1 MAEGTSTFMGLAPA
15 LLGES
20 EIKQQTLATDILS
33 ITGAASQ
40 TGDFIVC
47 QNSTGTELFVVSS
60 SGLVTAKG
68 LALSGVSTFAAGTVI
83 DLAISSTTSTNYG
96 ISFALGAS
104 AVAKS
109 LIKYPAGITGA
120 TTSVFEVSSSNGP
133 SYLLSVA
140 SSAGAGLGAAVD
152 NGFFD
157 TSAVFLSAPSTA
169 ITYGVVKMLSGS
181 YVYYLLAVPNTSM
194 VVS

>member
-20 EIKQQTLATDILS
+20 EIKQQTAATDILS

-40 TGDFIVC
+40 TGDFIVA

-68 LALSGVSTFAAGTVI
+68 INLSGVSTFAAGTVI
-83 DLAISSTTSTNYG
+83 DLTISSTVSTNYG
-96 ISFALGAS
+96 ISFTLGAS
-104 AVAKS
+104 AVADA
-109 LIKYPAGITGA
+109 LFKYTAGITGA
-120 TTSVFEVSSSNGP
+120 TTSVFQVSSSNGP
-133 SYLLSVA
+133 SYLLSVGT
-140 SSAGAGLGAAVD
+140 SAGAGVGAAVN

-157 TSAVFLSAPSTA
+157 ASLVLNSAPSTA
-169 ITYGVVKMLSGS
+169 IAYAGVKMLAGS
-181 YVYYLLAVPNTSM
+181 KAFYLLAIPDTGIV
-194 VVS
+194 

>member
-20 EIKQQTLATDILS
+20 EIFQQTAATDILT

-40 TGDFIVC
+40 SGDFIVA

-68 LALSGVSTFAAGTVI
+68 LNLSGVSTFAAGTVI
-83 DLAISSTTSTNYG
+83 DLTISSTVSTNYG
-96 ISFALGAS
+96 ISFTLGAS
-104 AVAKS
+104 AVADA
-109 LIKYPAGITGA
+109 LFKYTAGITGA
-120 TTSVFEVSSSNGP
+120 TTSVFQVSSSNGP
-133 SYLLSVA
+133 SYLLSVGT
-140 SSAGAGLGAAVD
+140 SAGAGVGAAVN

-157 TSAVFLSAPSTA
+157 ASLVLNSAPSTA
-169 ITYGVVKMLSGS
+169 IAYAGVKMLAGS
-181 YVYYLLAVPNTSM
+181 KAFYLLAIPDTGIV
-194 VVS
+194 